1 MKTLFSLTGAV
12 ALIGVTLLMAEIKTD
27 YDHKADFKSY
37 KTYSWIKVDAGNPL
51 WVDRIQQAVD
61 EQLTSK
67 GLTRQDSG
75 ADLAVTALGR
85 TKKEQSYNTF
95 YDGIGGGWG
104 WRGFG
109 DMGMG
114 TATTTVSETPI
125 GTLTVDMFDAK
136 SKKLVWRGTA
146 TETLSDKPEKNE
158 KKLKSEV
165 AKLFKSFPP
174 KGES

>member
-1 MKTLFSLTGAV
+1 MKSLFYVTGVV
-12 ALIGVTLLMAEIKTD
+12 ALVGVSLLMASVKTD
-27 YDHKADFKSY
+27 YDHSADFKSY

-51 WVDRIQQAVD
+51 WIDRIQQAVD
-61 EQLTSK
+61 QQMSTK
-67 GLTRQDSG
+67 GLTKQDSG
-75 ADLAVTALGR
+75 ADLGVAALGR
-85 TKKEQSYNTF
+85 TKKEQTYNTF

-109 DMGMG
+109 NMGMG
-114 TATTTVSETPI
+114 TATTTVSEQPV

-136 SKKLVWRGTA
+136 SKKLVWRGIA

-158 KKLKSEV
+158 KKLQKEV
-165 AKLFKSFPP
+165 ADMFKKFPP